1 MDFRTKLLDSREK
14 TEQHTDVQT
23 VPNQDILM
31 FSFQVS
37 YFSGP
42 GGGGHLGK
50 NLC

>member
-1 MDFRTKLLDSREK
+1 MAFRTKLLASRAH
-14 TEQHTDVQT
+14 TEQHTDGQT
-23 VPNQDILM
+23 GPNQDILM